1 MAYNIMSMVKK
12 ISTRAW
18 LSFATIVILG
28 IIIYL
33 SRHEIVQAWYLL
45 GRVDVS
51 IILWLIPLQFLSF
64 YAMGETMFSYLRAQG
79 RVKNIPIFKMA
90 RLSLEMNFVNHVL
103 PSAGVSG
110 VSYMGWRLRHYGI
123 TPSKSTAAQLAR
135 IVATFG
141 AYGVILLIAATIML
155 FDGEL
160 NRLIALVTVGLVA
173 AIFGMIALLI
183 YILERSEHFEGLAA
197 GLTGFANWFVKI
209 ITLGRVPKAV
219 KSTEPL
225 VGFFKD
231 LKKDYRQ
238 VKSKKKMLTMP
249 LFWGFLF
256 ILAEISMFC
265 CAFLALGYNINPAP
279 LVVAY
284 GLASAAGIVMVTPG
298 GAGLY
303 EVIMVAFL
311 VATGVDQQAGI
322 AAIVLARV
330 LLMAATIIAGYAFY
344 QQAIMKRRR
353 KQ

>member
-1 MAYNIMSMVKK
+1 MSMVKK

-160 NRLIALVTVGLVA
+160 NRLI
-173 AIFGMIALLI
+173 
-183 YILERSEHFEGLAA
+183 
-197 GLTGFANWFVKI
+197 
-209 ITLGRVPKAV
+209 
-219 KSTEPL
+219 
-225 VGFFKD
+225 
-231 LKKDYRQ
+231 
-238 VKSKKKMLTMP
+238 
-249 LFWGFLF
+249 
-256 ILAEISMFC
+256 
-265 CAFLALGYNINPAP
+265 
-279 LVVAY
+279 
-284 GLASAAGIVMVTPG
+284 
-298 GAGLY
+298 
-303 EVIMVAFL
+303 
-311 VATGVDQQAGI
+311 VATTCAVWP
-322 AAIVLARV
+322 AIC
-330 LLMAATIIAGYAFY
+330 ATTCPGRTI
-344 QQAIMKRRR
+344 
-353 KQ
+353 